1 MDTAVI
7 VPTLNSRDQLVGCLD
22 ALGTFA
28 ADAEVIVVNG
38 PSTDGTSGLARSH
51 SAVDRLVEVAER
63 NLNCARNAGI
73 QATDADTLCFVGQ
86 DTEIEESWQDA
97 IRRRL
102 SAGAGVVTGPVHRE
116 VAGGMTTETLEEETI
131 CGRLI
136 RYFDGGNVA
145 FDRSVI
151 DELDG
156 FDEYLDTGAAR
167 DAAHR
172 LAGLGYDIA
181 WEPDAAV
188 VRTEGTDVEDRTA
201 RGEAD
206 ALGLKF
212 RSMAYRSVK
221 NFGLRPAILI
231 DLMRHVVR
239 EGIINLRSVFSGDVR
254 PTKWVGNGRRVLQN
268 LLVGIRDGRAARL
281 ADSTPRRNP
290 NGVSTRTD
298 RAVASYDY

>member
-63 NLNCARNAGI
+63 NLNSARNAGI
-73 QATDADTLCFVGQ
+73 QATDAQTLCFLGQ
-86 DTEIEESWQDA
+86 DTEIEESWVDTVRQRVSD
-97 IRRRL
+97 
-102 SAGAGVVTGPVHRE
+102 GASVVTGPVHRE
-116 VAGGMTTETLEEETI
+116 VPGGMTTETLEEETI
-131 CGRLI
+131 CGRLV

-156 FDEYLDTGAAR
+156 FDEYLDTGGAR

-172 LAGLGYDIA
+172 LAGLDHDVT
-181 WEPDAAV
+181 WVPDAAV
-188 VRTEGTDVEDRTA
+188 LRTEGTDVEDRTA

-221 NFGLRPAILI
+221 NFGVRPAIVV
-231 DLMRHVVR
+231 DLLRHVIR
-239 EGIINLRSVFSGDVR
+239 EGLLNLRNVFTGDVR
-254 PTKWVGNGRRVLQN
+254 PTKWVGDGRRVILN
-268 LLVGIRDGRAARL
+268 LLVGIRDGRAARR
-281 ADSTPRRNP
+281 ADPTPRRNP
-290 NGVSTRTD
+290 NGVSTRSD
-298 RAVASYDY
+298 RAVASYDC

>member
-22 ALGTFA
+22 AIGAFA

-51 SAVDRLVEVAER
+51 STVDRLVEVAER

-73 QATDADTLCFVGQ
+73 QATDAQILCFVGQ
-86 DTEIEESWQDA
+86 DTEIEASWLEAVQ
-97 IRRRL
+97 RRL
-102 SAGAGVVTGPVHRE
+102 SEGAGVVTGPVHRE
-116 VAGGMTTETLEEETI
+116 VPGGMTTETLEEETI
-131 CGRLI
+131 CGRLV

-145 FDRSVI
+145 FDRTVI
-151 DELDG
+151 EELDG

-172 LAGLGYDIA
+172 LANLDQDVT
-181 WEPDAAV
+181 WVPDAAV
-188 VRTEGTDVEDRTA
+188 GRTEGTDVEDRTA
-201 RGEAD
+201 RGEVD

-221 NFGLRPAILI
+221 NFGLRPRILA
-231 DLMRHVVR
+231 DLMRHVIR
-239 EGIINLRSVFSGDVR
+239 EGLLNLRSVLRGDVR
-254 PTKWVGNGRRVLQN
+254 PTKWVGDGRRVLQN
-268 LLVGIRDGRAARL
+268 LLVGIRDGRAARK
-281 ADSTPRRNP
+281 ADPTPRRNP

-298 RAVASYDY
+298 RAVACYDC